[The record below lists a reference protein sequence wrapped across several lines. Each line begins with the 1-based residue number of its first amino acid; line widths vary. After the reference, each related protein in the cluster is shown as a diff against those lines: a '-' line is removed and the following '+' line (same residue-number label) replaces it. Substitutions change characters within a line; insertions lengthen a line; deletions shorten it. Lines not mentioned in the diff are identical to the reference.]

1 MTEVEDIKVVE
12 ELIVPVPSGTLDDID
27 EDDID
32 EEVTTAEETEEDINP
47 TLDDGGMIAV
57 EVTDGVEE
65 DITDGVEEDI
75 TDGVEEDITDGVEED
90 ITDGV
95 EEDITDGVK
104 EDITNGVEVDVTT
117 TEDDEITPLDVVLE
131 DELETV
137 DGGATPT
144 KTAAHTTLLLV
155 AMLTA
160 DLK

>member
-1 MTEVEDIKVVE
+1 MTEVEDIKDVE
-12 ELIVPVPSGTLDDID
+12 ELIGPVPSGTLDDID

-32 EEVTTAEETEEDINP
+32 EEITTAEEAEEDISP
-47 TLDDGGMIAV
+47 ALDEGGMITVDVA
-57 EVTDGVEE
+57 DGVEE

-75 TDGVEEDITDGVEED
+75 TDGVEEDITGGVED
-90 ITDGV
+90 NITDGV
-95 EEDITDGVK
+95 E

-117 TEDDEITPLDVVLE
+117 TEDDDITPLDVVLE